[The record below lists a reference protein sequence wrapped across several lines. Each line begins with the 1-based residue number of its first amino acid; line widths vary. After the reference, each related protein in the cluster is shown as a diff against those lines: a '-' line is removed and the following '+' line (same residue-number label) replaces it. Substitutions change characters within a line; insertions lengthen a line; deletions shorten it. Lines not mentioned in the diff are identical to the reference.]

1 MNQQGVASV
10 LDACTIAANEP
21 STPPGLSPTYIAVVV
36 VGVIFVIIIGLAAY
50 YFFVFRKTPA
60 APKLSPQRISEWG
73 AATRSEKQDIPTLN
87 PLTSLVVGDLVALKD
102 LVDAPELNGKQGK
115 ILGIDSYNARL
126 SVSLQNDP
134 SFVISV
140 KFSNVVISPPQ
151 FEQPPPQ
158 IFTSPDG
165 KLYTYNPITGETSW
179 LSSAPLPGTTSIQ

>member
-10 LDACTIAANEP
+10 LDACTLIANAP
-21 STPPGLSPTYIAVVV
+21 STSPFSPIYIAVI
-36 VGVIFVIIIGLAAY
+36 VIFIITISLAAY
-50 YFFVFRKTPA
+50 YFFVFRRTL

-87 PLTSLVVGDLVALKD
+87 PLSFLVVGNLVTLKNLAD
-102 LVDAPELNGKQGK
+102 FPDLNGKQGM
-115 ILGIDSYNARL
+115 IAGIDGSNDLL
-126 SVSLQNDP
+126 SVSLRSEP

-140 KFSNVVISPPQ
+140 KSSNVVPLSPLP
-151 FEQPPPQ
+151 EQPPPQ

-179 LSSAPLPGTTSIQ
+179 LSSAPLPGSTTIQ